1 MATINAVGVGLSG
14 ASGTGNFAGNNS
26 PSLTTPKINQVN
38 DVNGNPSLAFNAAS
52 SAVNYLAV
60 GNSAAAA
67 PVFFQ
72 ALGNDTNIAISY
84 VSKGNESHQFYTTA
98 TTRQILVLSGAAYAN
113 STILNFPVSDQFF
126 TFPEASGTI
135 ALTSSIPTGAAL
147 TKTDDTNVTLT
158 LGGSP
163 TTALV
168 NAASLTLGW
177 TGQLAVSRGGTGI
190 SSFGTGVA
198 TALGQNVSG
207 SGGMAL
213 TTSPTFVTPTLGAAS
228 ATSINFGG
236 TSLANYL
243 EGSITPTI
251 VSSGGGSVTYS
262 FQGGA
267 YTRIGNRVIFNFQMG
282 LATNSLSAGTI
293 TLAGLPTNCVGN
305 VAVSIWCVTLNVAAI
320 TQIMGYVVNGTTTI
334 ALSKYAAGSTTSL
347 ADTDLAATT
356 TFIVSGSY
364 PV

>member
-1 MATINAVGVGLSG
+1 
-14 ASGTGNFAGNNS
+14 
-26 PSLTTPKINQVN
+26 
-38 DVNGNPSLAFNAAS
+38 
-52 SAVNYLAV
+52 
-60 GNSAAAA
+60 
-67 PVFFQ
+67 
-72 ALGNDTNIAISY
+72 
-84 VSKGNESHQFYTTA
+84 
-98 TTRQILVLSGAAYAN
+98 
-113 STILNFPVSDQFF
+113 
-126 TFPEASGTI
+126 
-135 ALTSSIPTGAAL
+135 
-147 TKTDDTNVTLT
+147 
-158 LGGSP
+158 
-163 TTALV
+163 LV